1 MQQHW
6 EISLL
11 CGVFPKP
18 IAYLIDAYG
27 EIENDVAVGVE
38 RILALLANATNNTK
52 EKALAAA

>member
-1 MQQHW
+1 M
-6 EISLL
+6 
-11 CGVFPKP
+11 FPKP

-52 EKALAAA
+52 EKELAAA